1 MIAYLDCA
9 ATGISGD
16 KLLGA
21 LIAAGFQVDDLRT
34 ALTPLGLSDAI
45 AAIERQTGGVTA
57 AGVEVAEKPDL
68 PLRTWPELRD
78 AIRAA
83 DAPERVREA
92 AERVLLA
99 LAEAEAQV
107 HGVPLEE
114 VHFHEVGAAD
124 TVVDVLGAALGLHAL
139 GIEELVCSPV
149 AVGSGTVAA
158 AHGVLPIP
166 APATALLL
174 RGLPVVPGAAT
185 GELTTPT
192 GAAIVRTLAA
202 SFGEPPPMRVT
213 GVGLGAGT
221 RDLGVPNVAQLLVGE
236 PIAPQPAPD
245 GTERVTLLET
255 NVDHLSPETLAYA
268 CDRLLEAGALDVWQ
282 APIVMKKGRAA
293 YLLSVLA
300 EPAAAADIAR
310 TIIRETGS
318 LGVRVVPAERFV
330 AWRTVVEL
338 ETPLDRARFKVWR
351 AGDRTGCRVEHDDA
365 ARIARER
372 GLPIAEAARALE
384 EAGAAL
390 FEHPSDAPPPDSPG
404 SPSPDKD

>member
-9 ATGISGD
+9 ATGVSGD
-16 KLLGA
+16 KILGA
-21 LIAAGFQVDDLRT
+21 LIAVGFRIDDLRT
-34 ALTPLGLSDAI
+34 ALAPLGLADAVTVVERRTGGI
-45 AAIERQTGGVTA
+45 AATGI
-57 AGVEVAEKPDL
+57 EVAEAAAL

-78 AIRAA
+78 AVRAA
-83 DAPERVREA
+83 DAPEPARAA

-139 GIEELVCSPV
+139 GIEELVCSPI
-149 AVGSGTVAA
+149 AVGGGTVAA
-158 AHGVLPIP
+158 AHGVLPVP

-174 RGLPVVPGAAT
+174 RGLPIVPGAAS

-213 GVGLGAGT
+213 SVGLGAGT

-236 PIAPQPAPD
+236 PLLPQPAPE
-245 GTERVTLLET
+245 GAERVTLLET
-255 NVDHLSPETLAYA
+255 NVDHLSPEALAFA
-268 CDRLLEAGALDVWQ
+268 CERLLEAGALDVWQ
-282 APIVMKKGRAA
+282 TPIVMKKGRAA

-300 EPAAAADIAR
+300 EPAAAADLAR
-310 TIIRETGS
+310 TIIHETGS
-318 LGVRVVPAERFV
+318 LGVRVVPTERFV

-338 ETPLDRARFKVWR
+338 ETPLGRARFKVWR
-351 AGDRTGCRVEHDDA
+351 ARDRTGCRVEHEDA

-372 GLPIAEAARALE
+372 GLPIAEIARRLEAEAAELLADASSLPSAARLR
-384 EAGAAL
+384 
-390 FEHPSDAPPPDSPG
+390 
-404 SPSPDKD
+404 SPDPSKD

>member
-21 LIAAGFQVDDLRT
+21 LLAAGFRIDDLRT
-34 ALTPLGLSDAI
+34 ALAPLRLADAVTI
-45 AAIERQTGGVTA
+45 VKRRTGGLA
-57 AGVEVAEKPDL
+57 AVGVEVAEKPGL
-68 PLRTWPELRD
+68 PLRTLPELRD
-78 AIRAA
+78 AVRAA
-83 DAPERVREA
+83 DAPEPARAA
-92 AERVLLA
+92 AERILLA

-139 GIEELVCSPV
+139 GVEELVCSPI

-213 GVGLGAGT
+213 GAGLGAGT

-236 PIAPQPAPD
+236 PMAPQPAPD

-268 CDRLLEAGALDVWQ
+268 CERLLEAGALDVWQ
-282 APIVMKKGRAA
+282 TPIVMKKGRAA
-293 YLLSVLA
+293 YLLSALA
-300 EPAAAADIAR
+300 EPVTAADIAR

-338 ETPLDRARFKVWR
+338 DTPLGRARFKVWR

-372 GLPIAEAARALE
+372 GLPIMAVEHELNHSVQHE
-384 EAGAAL
+384 EIAISP
-390 FEHPSDAPPPDSPG
+390 FYSPG
-404 SPSPDKD
+404 LPIPED